1 MSDKSWVDSL
11 VDSILV
17 SMTSPVTANATDL
30 LWARMLMEFPVLP
43 DKTDCGTFYTDGKN
57 IYYSRELIDNINKD
71 LNYKKQNTLGFVG
84 TVTDKVKFI
93 FAHEVM
99 HIVYNHVKNREYRL
113 EAIPEPYDRAYKI
126 LCKMRNITRDSIIN
140 MNLLKE
146 FGEDKVL
153 KELNVFDGKTGV
165 VIKKITYPFYQ
176 GNENAT
182 STEAFVQSCNN
193 ASMVMAEILKKQIQE
208 YPKDFYGSV
217 ALFRSL
223 FNQLPENLQ
232 ELLEQMMCKDD
243 GDERSAQ
250 DEREGQQGQIK
261 VAVEREAISIGGN
274 KRETGQDGAD
284 DEQDEQEGNPEQEA
298 QEIMDAIED
307 VLGGTGSV
315 DDHEELETAMNN
327 MDSDTAELVKNKL
340 ERALKDVAE
349 MAKNKGIGTQGKS
362 ILAKIAWEEFFTLK
376 PEPWYMG
383 LLHLFRQNIRYGRV
397 VREKIPAPEM
407 LSQIMGNKSIIH
419 FDRKGKKVN
428 LVYAVDVSGSMD
440 NDDVVEGILRIAK
453 FMERELPK
461 GTQGHKLIFVQMDAD
476 ITGWEEMTVPSLEYS
491 KWLKSIKNREFTRT
505 GCGGT
510 AFAPLFEK
518 INKMPVKPDGIV
530 IFTDMGVYDFD
541 RIEPLVKN
549 YHTNV
554 IWLTTMKSIPKE
566 FKEHKLGKV
575 YELNS
580 LFDEIKRSKEVS
592 LGR

>member
-57 IYYSRELIDNINKD
+57 IYYNRELIDNINKD
-71 LNYKKQNTLGFVG
+71 LNYRKQNTLGFVG
-84 TVTDKVKFI
+84 TITDKVKFI

-153 KELNVFDGKTGV
+153 KELNVFDEKTGV

-208 YPKDFYGSV
+208 YPKDFYGSI

-223 FNQLPENLQ
+223 FNQLSEKIQ
-232 ELLEQMMCKDD
+232 ELIEQIMCQDD
-243 GDERSAQ
+243 KSGQ
-250 DEREGQQGQIK
+250 DNQDGQGNQQGQI
-261 VAVEREAISIGGN
+261 EITIEQEA
-274 KRETGQDGAD
+274 KRTVSES
-284 DEQDEQEGNPEQEA
+284 EQEGGQEGKTEQDA
-298 QEIMDAIED
+298 QKIIDAMKK
-307 VLGGTGSV
+307 VLGGIHSM
-315 DDHEELETAMNN
+315 DSHEELEMAMEN

-383 LLHLFRQNIRYGRV
+383 LLHLFRQNIKYGRV

-549 YHTNV
+549 YYTNV

-566 FKEHKLGKV
+566 FKERKLGKV

-580 LFDEIKRSKEVS
+580 LFDEIKRSNEVS

>member
-1 MSDKSWVDSL
+1 MSES
-11 VDSILV
+11 
-17 SMTSPVTANATDL
+17 
-30 LWARMLMEFPVLP
+30 
-43 DKTDCGTFYTDGKN
+43 
-57 IYYSRELIDNINKD
+57 
-71 LNYKKQNTLGFVG
+71 
-84 TVTDKVKFI
+84 
-93 FAHEVM
+93 
-99 HIVYNHVKNREYRL
+99 
-113 EAIPEPYDRAYKI
+113 
-126 LCKMRNITRDSIIN
+126 
-140 MNLLKE
+140 
-146 FGEDKVL
+146 
-153 KELNVFDGKTGV
+153 
-165 VIKKITYPFYQ
+165 
-176 GNENAT
+176 
-182 STEAFVQSCNN
+182 
-193 ASMVMAEILKKQIQE
+193 
-208 YPKDFYGSV
+208 
-217 ALFRSL
+217 
-223 FNQLPENLQ
+223 
-232 ELLEQMMCKDD
+232 
-243 GDERSAQ
+243 
-250 DEREGQQGQIK
+250 
-261 VAVEREAISIGGN
+261 
-274 KRETGQDGAD
+274 
-284 DEQDEQEGNPEQEA
+284 EQEGGQEGKTEQDA
-298 QEIMDAIED
+298 QKIIDAMKK
-307 VLGGTGSV
+307 VLGGIHSM
-315 DDHEELETAMNN
+315 DSHEELEMAMEN

-383 LLHLFRQNIRYGRV
+383 LLHLFRQNIKYGRV

-491 KWLKSIKNREFTRT
+491 KWLKSIKNREFVRT

-566 FKEHKLGKV
+566 FKERKLGKV

-580 LFDEIKRSKEVS
+580 LFDEIKRSNEVS

>member
-43 DKTDCGTFYTDGKN
+43 DTKGCGTFRTNGVN
-57 IYYSRELIDNINKD
+57 IYYSRELIDKINKD
-71 LNYKKQNTLGFVG
+71 LSYKKQNTLGFTG
-84 TVTDKVKFI
+84 TVTDKVKFL

-99 HIVYNHVKNREYRL
+99 HIVYNHIKNGKLRL
-113 EAIPEPYDRAYKI
+113 EAIPGPYDRAFKVLHEIY
-126 LCKMRNITRDSIIN
+126 NDATDSIIN

-146 FGEDKVL
+146 FGEEKVL
-153 KELNVFDGKTGV
+153 KKVDVYDEKTGEKV
-165 VIKKITYPFYQ
+165 LEFVLPFYQ
-176 GNENAT
+176 GDENAT
-182 STEAFVQSCNN
+182 SAEVFVQTCNS
-193 ASMVMAEILKKQIQE
+193 ASMAMAEILKKEIQE
-208 YPKDFYGSV
+208 YPKDFYGSI

-223 FNQLPENLQ
+223 FNQLSEKIQ
-232 ELLEQMMCKDD
+232 ELIEQIMCQDD
-243 GDERSAQ
+243 KSGQ
-250 DEREGQQGQIK
+250 DNQDGQGNQQGQI
-261 VAVEREAISIGGN
+261 EITIEQEA
-274 KRETGQDGAD
+274 KRTVSES
-284 DEQDEQEGNPEQEA
+284 EQEGGQEGKTEQDA
-298 QEIMDAIED
+298 QKIIDAMKK
-307 VLGGTGSV
+307 VLGGIHSM
-315 DDHEELETAMNN
+315 DSHEELEIAMEN

-428 LVYAVDVSGSMD
+428 LVYAVDVSGSME

-476 ITGWEEMTVPSLEYS
+476 ITSWEEMTVPSLEYS

-566 FKEHKLGKV
+566 FKERKLGKV

-580 LFDEIKRSKEVS
+580 LFDEIRRNKEVS